1 MTRTGFGLLVLAI
14 GVCAFAATLLT
25 RRFNAPALDD
35 HRQVRQLILYYTL
48 SRADDPIVV
57 LGDSI
62 VEASTLPRSL
72 CGHPVVNAGLN
83 GASTASDLG
92 NWLAL
97 ALASKRASTIIV
109 SLGTNDALVQSPV
122 SKQAFEDRYAALLS
136 ELAKLTKH
144 LFVLGIPPVETRG
157 RMTADMQKEALA
169 TIDTFNSVLPGLA
182 QRFNAAFLAL
192 PPMPSLHTIDGV
204 HLNSEGYRVWDKTI
218 TEGASASCD

>member
-1 MTRTGFGLLVLAI
+1 MNPAEQVLRVATGYMASSCLYAAVTLNIADYLTSGPKVVAELRHATAACADERREIRIGRRVSPHQLAAQRPEARVQVVQE
-14 GVCAFAATLLT
+14 GTVE
-25 RRFNAPALDD
+25 RRG
-35 HRQVRQLILYYTL
+35 T
-48 SRADDPIVV
+48 
-57 LGDSI
+57 
-62 VEASTLPRSL
+62 
-72 CGHPVVNAGLN
+72 
-83 GASTASDLG
+83 
-92 NWLAL
+92 
-97 ALASKRASTIIV
+97 
-109 SLGTNDALVQSPV
+109 LGTNDALVQAPV